1 MGNNGGKEKKNVCD
15 TILIIMIIAA
25 LLEFGYILNL
35 VFYKLFLIFTSLL
48 NKDTNL
54 YIILTV
60 IFFFNFMAAPIYME
74 VPRPGVESE
83 LQLQPAL

>member
-60 IFFFNFMAAPIYME
+60 IFFF
-74 VPRPGVESE
+74 
-83 LQLQPAL
+83 